1 MCKLREKPVGRKPCQ
16 TSSCKVWETGNW
28 NVVSYPEAVNVA
40 KHASGKYVI
49 IIIII
54 ELRFRDSD
62 AGFK

>member
-1 MCKLREKPVGRKPCQ
+1 
-16 TSSCKVWETGNW
+16 VWETGNW

-49 IIIII
+49 III